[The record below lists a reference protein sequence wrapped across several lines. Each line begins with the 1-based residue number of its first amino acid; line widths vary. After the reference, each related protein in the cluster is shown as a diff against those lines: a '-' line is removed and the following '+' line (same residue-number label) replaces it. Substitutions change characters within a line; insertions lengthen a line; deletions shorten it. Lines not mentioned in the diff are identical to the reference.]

1 MRWITTT
8 QLLHELRE
16 RSESPAW
23 ESLCQH
29 FRPVIEHFA
38 LHLGLSHDQ
47 AQDAAQETLMA
58 FVKAFRQGKYDR
70 EHGPL
75 SAWLFGIARNTIRH
89 QQCREARHNSPNP
102 RSDVTENE
110 ESLKQT
116 WETQWQ
122 RILLA
127 RCLTRVQQETDP
139 AVYEAFRLYALED
152 QSPEQVARHLDI
164 SRNAVY
170 IAKSRVLSRLRVL
183 IEQLDDPEAV

>member
-16 RSESPAW
+16 RSEAPAW
-23 ESLCQH
+23 DALSQH

-47 AQDAAQETLMA
+47 AQDAAQETLLA

-70 EHGPL
+70 DHGRL
-75 SAWLFGIARNTIRH
+75 SAWLFGIARNTIRR
-89 QQCREARHNSPNP
+89 QYSREARHNNPNAL
-102 RSDVTENE
+102 SDASTNE
-110 ESLKQT
+110 DFLKQT
-116 WETQWQ
+116 WETQWR

-152 QSPEQVARHLDI
+152 QSAEQVARHLDI

-170 IAKSRVLSRLRVL
+170 IAKSRVLSHVRSL
-183 IEQLDDPEAV
+183 IQQLDDPEAV

>member
-16 RSESPAW
+16 RSDSPAW

-38 LHLGLSHDQ
+38 LHLGLAHDQ
-47 AQDAAQETLMA
+47 AQDVAQETLLA
-58 FVKAFRQGKYDR
+58 FLKAFQQGKYDR
-70 EHGPL
+70 DQGRL
-75 SAWLFGIARNTIRH
+75 SAWIFGIARNVVRH
-89 QQCREARHNSPNP
+89 QQTRETRHRGPSEA
-102 RSDVTENE
+102 SDALANE
-110 ESLKQT
+110 ETLKQT

-127 RCLTRVQQETDP
+127 RCLARVQQETDP

-152 QSPEQVARHLDI
+152 QSPEQVARHLDV

-170 IAKSRVLSRLRVL
+170 IAKSRVLSRLRDL
-183 IEQLDDPEAV
+183 IQQLDDPEAL